1 MSEQDIYSGKLSHG
15 SVPYETAKAHLQTA
29 GPGAEQ
35 DRYAAHFSTGWDK
48 ARQAAHSAN
57 VGHGTGT
64 RGFEGGVPSGAE
76 QDVYGARFSP
86 GHSATAL
93 GLIQAAVVPSFN
105 LHAAFSTVAYGVAR
119 YTDRA
124 EGKDWLWPTGMTANA
139 WWSAIGS
146 RVVNNGLSVSTAWS
160 SLSYGEKLLL
170 GGVTAWGSR
179 LFYRI
184 ATRSLERDRDDPR
197 YESLKKDP
205 GFWNKAFFTM
215 FLPEAAMQTII
226 SLPFTLPFRAPGNCI
241 QASPVHGADDRSFFI
256 SLAVFL
262 FSAGFVTEVL
272 ADAKLASHKKDR
284 KTGLCRDGVWS
295 IVRHPNPS
303 YLGDALV
310 HFSFP
315 LLLIGSGVFHPLTL
329 LGPIANHVFLR
340 LIGGDA
346 ENEATQEERYAKEDP
361 AKKVQFD
368 EYRAEKNSFWPAAKE
383 LGNKWSWIVLG
394 GGAVGVLL
402 ERSVRMMV
410 K

>member
-1 MSEQDIYSGKLSHG
+1 MAEQDIYSGKLSQG
-15 SVPYETAKAHLQTA
+15 SMPYDRAAAHFQGA
-29 GPGAEQ
+29 AGAEQ
-35 DRYAAHFSTGWDK
+35 DRYGSHFSTGWDK
-48 ARQAAHSAN
+48 ARQAVHSSN
-57 VGHGTGT
+57 IGPGTGT

-76 QDVYGARFSP
+76 QDLYGSRFSP
-86 GHSATAL
+86 GQSATAL

-124 EGKDWLWPTGMTANA
+124 EGKDWLWPTGMTLNA

-146 RVVNNGLSVSTAWS
+146 RVINDGLSVSTAWS

-184 ATRSLERDRDDPR
+184 ATRGIERGRDDPR
-197 YESLKKDP
+197 YEPLKKDP

-226 SLPFTLPFRAPGNCI
+226 SLPFTLPFRAVGDSI
-241 QASPVHGADDRSFFI
+241 RASPVHGADDRSLFT

-295 IVRHPNPS
+295 IVRHPN
-303 YLGDALV
+303 YLGDALI

-315 LLLIGSGVFHPLTL
+315 LLLIGSGLFHPLTL

-340 LIGGDA
+340 FIGGDA

-361 AKKVQFD
+361 VKKVQFD
-368 EYRAEKNSFWPAAKE
+368 EYRAEKNSFWPSVKE
-383 LGNKWSWIVLG
+383 ASNKWSWIVLG
-394 GGAVGVLL
+394 AGAAGVVL
-402 ERSVRMMV
+402 ERGVREML